1 MPAKLLNKLLRKKV
15 RDMDMNLVLWRWS
28 TRTRTQT
35 KVLVLV
41 HFFSTRTRTHAKQ
54 STRTR
59 TRTQD
64 LCTRPNPASHYII
77 SSHQEDRGLN
87 MSVVSKP
94 PNIHLSSWP
103 QCTSA
108 ASPGR
113 GWGRPGSCHFLS
125 PPPQP
130 HLCCLGTVGYRQPGK
145 EQWMGLYTWALFRC
159 KQPFQGIVIYII
171 KRRCL
176 W

>member
-41 HFFSTRTRTHAKQ
+41 LTHFFSTRTRTHAKQ

-64 LCTRPNPASHYII
+64 LCTRPNPDMVTFFPAWNFHWSLLILKLTLSTGKWSTAISLLGILESQKLPSIYVYYTVFQKSPSHP
-77 SSHQEDRGLN
+77 QEHGLFNSCVYHSIPPRPCRGGL
-87 MSVVSKP
+87 
-94 PNIHLSSWP
+94 I
-103 QCTSA
+103 CTQ
-108 ASPGR
+108 
-113 GWGRPGSCHFLS
+113 GWF
-125 PPPQP
+125 
-130 HLCCLGTVGYRQPGK
+130 
-145 EQWMGLYTWALFRC
+145 
-159 KQPFQGIVIYII
+159 
-171 KRRCL
+171 
-176 W
+176 